1 MYKSKAIPQIQQTNM
16 VSIIQSFYIAKGIDF
31 NAFSGLFRKI
41 LAKNTLLSRDLFSIL
56 QCRTNYLTCFE
67 VSNTKLIAS
76 QAPIILIIMEQDFLI
91 KIVVLALYVGV
102 LFLIGIF
109 ASRRV
114 KGMGD
119 YYVGGKNMGFWAV
132 AFSARATGESGW
144 LLIGLTGMGAMAGYS
159 SYWVVVGE
167 LLGVIISWQFMA
179 KRFKKRSDS
188 YGAMT
193 IPDYLQ
199 SHFKSTTH
207 TLRIIAASVL
217 VIFIVIYVASQI
229 DVTGV
234 AFESMLGID
243 YRIGALIGFFIVLT
257 YIFIGGFVAAVWSDL
272 FQGLLMFFGLVLLP
286 IVVWFSMDH
295 GAGVTEGLNAID
307 PTLTQVMGRSPDKW
321 MNLFTILGFSM
332 IGLGFLGSPQVYVRF
347 MSIKNVKEIDK
358 GKWVAAVFTLL
369 TDAAAVTIGILARIY
384 FTKEGQDPEAI
395 LGNNGED
402 VLSMITESFLPTLLV
417 AVFIA
422 IVLSAIMST
431 IDSLLILASSAIT
444 RDFYQKIFRPKIKDQ
459 DLTKISRI
467 ATIIMAFTALLIAI
481 IMDYVSPGR
490 QIFWVI
496 IFGWSGIAATF
507 CPVMILSLFW
517 KGYSEKGA
525 MASMISGFVSVILFN
540 FVLKELPSIGQYF
553 VALDVLAPSFAVAMI
568 VGVIV
573 SKIYPPRP
581 EALKMIKEI
590 DEKPDEE

>member
-1 MYKSKAIPQIQQTNM
+1 MMDQEL
-16 VSIIQSFYIAKGIDF
+16 V
-31 NAFSGLFRKI
+31 
-41 LAKNTLLSRDLFSIL
+41 
-56 QCRTNYLTCFE
+56 
-67 VSNTKLIAS
+67 
-76 QAPIILIIMEQDFLI
+76 I
-91 KIVVLALYVGV
+91 KISVLALYVGI
-102 LFLIGIF
+102 LFFIGIL
-109 ASRRV
+109 ASRRI
-114 KGMGD
+114 KGMSD
-119 YYVGGKNMGFWAV
+119 YYVGGKKMGFWAV

-159 SYWVVVGE
+159 GYWVVAGE
-167 LLGVIISWQFMA
+167 LLGVMVSWQFMA

-188 YGAMT
+188 YGSIT

-199 SHFKSTTH
+199 SHFKSTTN
-207 TLRIIAASVL
+207 TIRIIAAGTL

-234 AFESMLGID
+234 AFNSMLGIN
-243 YRIGALIGFFIVLT
+243 YMLGASIGFFIVLT
-257 YIFIGGFVAAVWSDL
+257 YIFIGGFVATVWSDL
-272 FQGLLMFFGLVLLP
+272 FQGLLMFFGLILLP

-295 GAGVTEGLNAID
+295 GTGVTEGLRAID
-307 PTLTQVMGRSPDKW
+307 PTLTQVMGRSTDPW

-347 MSIKNVKEIDK
+347 MSIKDKHEIDR
-358 GKWVAAVFTLL
+358 GKWVAAIFTLL

-384 FTKEGQDPEAI
+384 FTKSGDNPEAI

-402 VLSMITESFLPTLLV
+402 VLGMITESFLPTLLV

-444 RDFYQKIFRPKIKDQ
+444 RDFYQKIFRPHLKDGE
-459 DLTKISRI
+459 LTKISRI

-481 IMDYVSPGR
+481 IMNYVSPDR

-507 CPVMILSLFW
+507 CPVIILTLFW
-517 KGYSEKGA
+517 KGYSEQGA
-525 MASMISGFVSVILFN
+525 IASMITGFVAVIIFN
-540 FVLKELPSIGQYF
+540 FVFKEMPSVGEYF
-553 VALDVLAPSFAVAMI
+553 KALDVLAPSFAIALI
-568 VGVIV
+568 VGFIV
-573 SKIYPPRP
+573 SKVYPPRA
-581 EALKMIKEI
+581 EAIQMTKEI
-590 DEKPDEE
+590 DAS